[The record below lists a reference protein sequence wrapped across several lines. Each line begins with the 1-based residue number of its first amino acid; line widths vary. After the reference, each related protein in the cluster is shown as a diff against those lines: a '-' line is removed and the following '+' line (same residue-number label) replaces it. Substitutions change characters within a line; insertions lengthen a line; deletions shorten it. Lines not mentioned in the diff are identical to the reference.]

1 MDSPKT
7 PDNNSVVEKIKS
19 TRKSYKI
26 EYKLKIIGEY
36 KKTKNYYALSKQ
48 TKINISTLIEW
59 VNREYEFTQESNRKN
74 NKRLSGPGRKLIYPA
89 DFDSALLAWF
99 NNERENKR
107 AVSYK
112 QLKQEAKKRSGKTI
126 TLWWIRGFVRR
137 FNLSIRKITHTKQQ
151 TTVDQNKKTELVI
164 NYINSLNQLA
174 INYEEMVI
182 LNMDETPFWVD
193 SIPKTTLEVA
203 GTQQIDIVTTGHEKE
218 RMSIVITCTAS
229 GIMLPS
235 LVILKNLKS
244 VPKCAIPRD
253 IFVEVSGIGG
263 SGFMNEHIMIKYINK
278 ILIPYLHGRPCLL
291 ILDKLKAHKT
301 QMVINHLKRNNIQQF
316 LIEAG
321 FTSELQPIDVSINGP
336 LKRKFRDQWEK
347 WMSESAAVY
356 TRQKGNRKK
365 PQYDISFQMISQ
377 AVKSVSDANLIKHSF
392 IACGLYCFHQV
403 QKKEGDNISLTFNDR
418 LKSNFFHIDNV
429 NSKFVLNP
437 NKSIVF
443 PITLTPPPSN
453 SAVHLTTTNDM
464 TTTTTISSSTTKPTS
479 TTPSLITNYFH
490 LIYHS
495 NNNQSVTTDDE
506 NEMELHL
513 DDDEEDILEL
523 DDDENEE
530 EEELM
535 DAMIE
540 INN

>member
-1 MDSPKT
+1 MNSPKT
-7 PDNNSVVEKIKS
+7 PDNSVTNKIKS

-26 EYKLKIIGEY
+26 EYKLKIIREY
-36 KKTKNYYALSKQ
+36 KKTNNYYALSKQ
-48 TKINISTLIEW
+48 TNINISTLIEW
-59 VNREYEFTQESNRKN
+59 VNREYEFIQESNRKN
-74 NKRLSGPGRKLIYPA
+74 NKRLSGSGRKLIYPA

-107 AVSYK
+107 GVSYK
-112 QLKQEAKKRSGKTI
+112 QLKQEAEKRSGKTI
-126 TLWWIRGFVRR
+126 TLWWIRGFVSR

-151 TTVDQNKKTELVI
+151 TTVDQHKKTELVI

-182 LNMDETPFWVD
+182 LNMDETPFWID

-229 GIMLPS
+229 GVMLPS

-253 IFVEVSGIGG
+253 VFVEVSGIGG

-291 ILDKLKAHKT
+291 ILDQLKAHKT
-301 QMVINHLKRNNIQQF
+301 EMVINHLKSNNIQQF
-316 LIEAG
+316 FIEAG

-347 WMSESAAVY
+347 WMSESAAIF

-365 PQYDISFQMISQ
+365 PTYDISFQMISQ
-377 AVKSVSDANLIKHSF
+377 AVKSVSDVNLIKHSF
-392 IACGLYCFHQV
+392 IACGLHCFHQV
-403 QKKEGDNISLTFNDR
+403 QKNEGDNISLTFNDR

-437 NKSIVF
+437 NKSIEF
-443 PITLTPPPSN
+443 PMTLTPPPSN
-453 SAVHLTTTNDM
+453 SSVHLTAPNNI
-464 TTTTTISSSTTKPTS
+464 TTTTAILPSTTKPTS
-479 TTPSLITNYFH
+479 TTPKLITNYFQ
-490 LIYHS
+490 LLYHS
-495 NNNQSVTTDDE
+495 NNNQTVNTDDE
-506 NEMELHL
+506 SEMELHL
-513 DDDEEDILEL
+513 DVDEEDNGIK
-523 DDDENEE
+523 
-530 EEELM
+530 
-535 DAMIE
+535 
-540 INN
+540 